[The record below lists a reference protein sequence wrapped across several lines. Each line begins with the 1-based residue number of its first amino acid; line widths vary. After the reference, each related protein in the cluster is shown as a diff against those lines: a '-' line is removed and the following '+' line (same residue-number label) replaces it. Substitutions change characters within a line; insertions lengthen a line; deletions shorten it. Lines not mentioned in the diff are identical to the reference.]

1 MGRRRRRRR
10 RGILLASESKDVE
23 QKNKRYDREQV
34 VRVEGQKKQVKLPET
49 PSTWEVSYTFVT
61 NPTEQPEGIIV
72 VLKKVS
78 ADFAQEE
85 AQTKT
90 QTDSDQPV
98 FDEDMKRCSILKKED
113 LSRSLA

>member
-1 MGRRRRRRR
+1 MGEFFWPQSPRTW
-10 RGILLASESKDVE
+10 
-23 QKNKRYDREQV
+23 NKRTNSLIENKSYELRDR
-34 VRVEGQKKQVKLPET
+34 KKQVKLPET

-113 LSRSLA
+113 LSRSLR